1 MYHRCAA
8 LALVLALWCL
18 APETALG
25 QSGQSAQPEQQ
36 QPRVRK
42 SGTLGQNYP
51 NPSTPETHIPF
62 SVACEE
68 GGVSEHV
75 VSVRIYNV
83 LAQLVA
89 IPVVQGRE
97 EPLDSIKLPCGDYVG
112 YWDGKVRPTG
122 REAASGTYIYELLV
136 DGERSA
142 KKMFV
147 AE

>member
-1 MYHRCAA
+1 MYHRWAA

-18 APETALG
+18 APGSAA
-25 QSGQSAQPEQQ
+25 GQSASAEQQ
-36 QPRVRK
+36 QPRGRK
-42 SGTLGQNYP
+42 AGTLGQNYP
-51 NPSTPETHIPF
+51 NPVNPETHIPF
-62 SVACEE
+62 SLTCNE
-68 GGVSEHV
+68 GTGGEYV

-89 IPVVQGRE
+89 IPVLQDGG
-97 EPLDSIKLPCGDYVG
+97 EPLENLSLPCGDYIG

-122 REAASGTYIYELLV
+122 RGAASGIYIYELVV

-147 AE
+147 AK

>member
-1 MYHRCAA
+1 MYHRWAA

-18 APETALG
+18 APESAMG
-25 QSGQSAQPEQQ
+25 QSVPTDSQ
-36 QPRVRK
+36 QPRGRK
-42 SGTLGQNYP
+42 IGTLGQNYP
-51 NPSTPETHIPF
+51 NPSNPETHIPF
-62 SVACEE
+62 SLACEE
-68 GGVSEHV
+68 GAAGEHV

-89 IPVVQGRE
+89 ALHEGNGD

-122 REAASGTYIYELLV
+122 REAASGIYIYELVV

>member
-1 MYHRCAA
+1 MYHRWAA

-18 APETALG
+18 APESAA
-25 QSGQSAQPEQQ
+25 GQSAPAEQ

-42 SGTLGQNYP
+42 AGTLGQNYP
-51 NPSTPETHIPF
+51 NPVNPETHIPF
-62 SVACEE
+62 SLTCNE
-68 GGVSEHV
+68 GTGGEYV

-89 IPVVQGRE
+89 IPVLQDGG
-97 EPLDSIKLPCGDYVG
+97 EPLENLSLPCGDYIG

-122 REAASGTYIYELLV
+122 RGAASGIYIYELVV

-147 AE
+147 AK